1 MSKKLELSTGR
12 KVEIKDMPIDDVD
25 YCSDIAEIV
34 YNDDGDISTVRGV
47 SKSRTAWIRRG
58 LTGGDFKNFA
68 LGVKGF
74 VSDETIKELSEI
86 EKNELMGLI
95 QSHQNMGE

>member
-34 YNDDGDISTVRGV
+34 YNDDGYISRVRGV
-47 SKSRTAWIRRG
+47 SK
-58 LTGGDFKNFA
+58 
-68 LGVKGF
+68 
-74 VSDETIKELSEI
+74 
-86 EKNELMGLI
+86 
-95 QSHQNMGE
+95 